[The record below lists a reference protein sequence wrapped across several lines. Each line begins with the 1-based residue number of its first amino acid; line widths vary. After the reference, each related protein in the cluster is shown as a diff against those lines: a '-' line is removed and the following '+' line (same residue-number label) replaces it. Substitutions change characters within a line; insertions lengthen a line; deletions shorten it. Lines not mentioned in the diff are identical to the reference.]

1 MCHNSFFIE
10 GRAFGSPLA
19 RGLYPRAST
28 AEADPRPKPGAPDDL
43 VDSVVKDDLVDS
55 VVRDD
60 LVVADV
66 ADVAVIADGL
76 RLEVS

>member
-1 MCHNSFFIE
+1 MCHNSFVIK
-10 GRAFGSPLA
+10 GRAFGPPLA
-19 RGLYPRAST
+19 RSLLPRAST
-28 AEADPRPKPGAPDDL
+28 TEKDPRTKFGAPNDP
-43 VDSVVKDDLVDS
+43 VDSVARDDLVDS